1 MSLNCTRCNPEAES
15 QTFDAR
21 KRNRAFEALE
31 NAFEV
36 VRHQADALIL
46 TPTNATEA
54 PVLTLTSIS
63 FRRPYFMALDMMF
76 ETTWSRR
83 SRS

>member
-46 TPTNATEA
+46 DPDERN
-54 PVLTLTSIS
+54 
-63 FRRPYFMALDMMF
+63 
-76 ETTWSRR
+76 R
-83 SRS
+83 SAGPHADLNKLP